1 MNKEVLRLAGLL
13 ACLALAASRLGLV
26 AHEVVAHGGM
36 ALAWGARVTAVQMF
50 WFGGGWIRYALGTPS
65 LAAAYS
71 IAMAGIALELVIGCL
86 VWICVRGDTQGRRLV
101 RGIGIALLVHATWYL
116 ATGAFHGFGD
126 GLILYRTLGD
136 ARVAV
141 AAVAGLATCTLS
153 YLGAKAVHGTLVA
166 ALPGSRRA
174 RVVGLLVA
182 VVLGAGLHAALTI
195 GELRIRR
202 DVTYAQT
209 MQPERERVIARAL
222 SEWQRDQ
229 TARGIEPTAEAR
241 RAQQQRIAREH
252 RTFPFV
258 WLLAAATL
266 ASVVAGA
273 WRSRRRDDER
283 VSTRLL
289 ARMFV
294 AALASVWLVIL
305 IDGLLPG

>member
-1 MNKEVLRLAGLL
+1 MNMEVLRLAGLL
-13 ACLALAASRLGLV
+13 ACLALAASRIGLV

-50 WFGGGWIRYALGTPS
+50 WFGGGWIRYVLDDPS
-65 LAAAYS
+65 LAAGYS
-71 IAMAGIALELVIGCL
+71 IAMAGIALEILAGTL
-86 VWICVRGDTQGRRLV
+86 VWIFVRGETLGRRLV

-126 GLILYRTLGD
+126 GHILYRTLGD

-141 AAVAGLATCTLS
+141 AIAAGLATCTLS
-153 YLGAKAVHGTLVA
+153 YLGARAVFGSLLA
-166 ALPGSRRA
+166 ALLGSRRA
-174 RVVGLLVA
+174 RVVGLVVA
-182 VVLGAGLHAALTI
+182 VGLGAGAHAALTV

-202 DVTYAQT
+202 DATYART
-209 MQPERERVIARAL
+209 MQPERERVIARELA
-222 SEWQRDQ
+222 EWQRTQ
-229 TARGIEPTAEAR
+229 AARGIEPTADAR
-241 RAQQQRIAREH
+241 RVQEQRLAAKH

-266 ASVVAGA
+266 VSVVAGA

-283 VSTRLL
+283 VTGALL
-289 ARMFV
+289 ARMIA
-294 AALASVWLVIL
+294 AALASVWLVIV